1 MVSNGIE
8 LPVRNQRLL
17 AVSDG
22 VSNNL
27 PTPIVNQKRIYIR
40 NPKASNPENK
50 PIVSEPEPITSEPE
64 QIQPEPEQPIQ
75 PETIVKKEKKP
86 RTEKQIQA
94 FLKMKEAQEARQVV
108 SRDNRKQEKQVSA
121 DEKKLQKLR
130 ASILELE
137 PFAEGRI
144 LAPAQPALVQSE
156 PSPAQPVKKTRKPYV
171 RRESTRESTTPEF
184 QVSTDREIIFM

>member
-1 MVSNGIE
+1 MLSNGIE
-8 LPVRNQRLL
+8 LPV
-17 AVSDG
+17 
-22 VSNNL
+22 SNNP
-27 PTPIVNQKRIYIR
+27 PTPIVKQKRIYIR
-40 NPKASNPENK
+40 KPKSSIISIQP
-50 PIVSEPEPITSEPE
+50 EPE
-64 QIQPEPEQPIQ
+64 QIQPEPEPIQ
-75 PETIVKKEKKP
+75 ETIVKKEKKP

-108 SRDNRKQEKQVSA
+108 IRDDRKQQKQLSA

-137 PFAEGRI
+137 PF
-144 LAPAQPALVQSE
+144 QPTPE
-156 PSPAQPVKKTRKPYV
+156 PEPIVIAKKTRKPYV